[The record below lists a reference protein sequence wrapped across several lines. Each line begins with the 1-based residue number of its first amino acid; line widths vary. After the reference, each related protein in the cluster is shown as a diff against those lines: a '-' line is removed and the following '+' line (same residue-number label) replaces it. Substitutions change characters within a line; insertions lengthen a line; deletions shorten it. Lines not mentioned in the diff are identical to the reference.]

1 MQNHKW
7 LPLRAAPL
15 KIWMMRTEMFIWVI
29 LGVQEG
35 SRHLNSQKGRY
46 LAWKRQFFF
55 FLCKL
60 EEGLT
65 SKKCVERGP
74 SCVKRSIHQTW
85 NPSLNSG
92 QDTWLERQNT
102 SCILD
107 MACQSTW
114 PTCRLF
120 VCTWQYSSPISTLS
134 EEHLIPEFPNNST
147 GDKHVPS
154 NVLANPVKWNM
165 AMDTKYTEPLAR
177 GWNHLEKR
185 YWEKLFIQS
194 LQA

>member
-1 MQNHKW
+1 MNDWTATNPFWWQFLHIKNSCMQNHKW

-92 QDTWLERQNT
+92 QDTWLERQNS

-120 VCTWQYSSPISTLS
+120 APGSIALLFQPYLKNTWYPSFLTTPQVTSM
-134 EEHLIPEFPNNST
+134 FP
-147 GDKHVPS
+147 
-154 NVLANPVKWNM
+154 
-165 AMDTKYTEPLAR
+165 AM
-177 GWNHLEKR
+177 
-185 YWEKLFIQS
+185 F
-194 LQA
+194 